1 MSFSF
6 HRIESSQVAE
16 GILIGDVIFS
26 AVDHEGNAI
35 EDLTTL
41 QRSISQPTAR
51 ATFANDVI
59 DISASTPGEFGIAG
73 FDFIHE
79 RAGVELTQRSTTS
92 STYPLTTTQPGDV
105 LTIRVFDISG
115 SRSRP
120 VTITV

>member
-1 MSFSF
+1 MF

-35 EDLTTL
+35 ADLSTL
-41 QRSISQPTAR
+41 EVRVRRPTAR
-51 ATFANDVI
+51 ATFANDEI
-59 DISASTPGEFGIAG
+59 DVSASTPDEFGLAG

-79 RAGVELTQRSTTS
+79 RAGTVLTQRSTTS
-92 STYPLTTTQPGDV
+92 FTYPLTTTQPGDT